1 MFEVSFATVRISS
14 SSMSAGLESM
24 ENLTAWFSIVT
35 FGDWTGSKPIFLS
48 FTLPSS
54 VMPLI
59 LSAIG
64 EVWFSDREPACV
76 VKDGSGE
83 RLDLFLEG
91 PEGPGEE
98 GFAPAMLILVWMSA
112 LVFFLLK
119 MDFPVSLDIV
129 IFFINVARY
138 ITGIS
143 L

>member
-1 MFEVSFATVRISS
+1 
-14 SSMSAGLESM
+14 M

-35 FGDWTGSKPIFLS
+35 FGDWFVGSKPIFFSL
-48 FTLPSS
+48 TLPSS

-83 RLDLFLEG
+83 RFDLFLEG
-91 PEGPGEE
+91 PGEV
-98 GFAPAMLILVWMSA
+98 GFAPAMFILVWMSD